1 MRAAHKVG
9 LLLAVIVLLL
19 LALLLP
25 RTGHADQS
33 AAFGDI
39 VVRYSAIST
48 DQLFADIARR
58 YGIERSAHNGLV
70 NIAVEQKSGAGEP
83 ALIAATVSGSVADLT
98 GHGKPI
104 RFRETRDEGAI
115 DYLGEFPIDASGT
128 YVFTIFVT
136 PGRSPSASG
145 RSPSAPEATDGR
157 EGSPEAMAGREGP
170 PPGRAQPYT
179 VKFNR
184 DYVLD

>member
-1 MRAAHKVG
+1 MRVAHKVG
-9 LLLAVIVLLL
+9 LFIAVIVLLL

-33 AAFGDI
+33 AVFGDI
-39 VVRYSAIST
+39 IVRYSAIST

-58 YGIERSAHNGLV
+58 YGIERSTHNGLV

-83 ALIAATVSGSVADLT
+83 ALIAASVSGSVADLT

-104 RFRETRDEGAI
+104 RFHETRDEGAI

-128 YVFTIFVT
+128 YVFTIYVT
-136 PGRSPSASG
+136 PGRSPSA
-145 RSPSAPEATDGR
+145 PQAMDGR
-157 EGSPEAMAGREGP
+157 EGPPGATDGREGP

>member
-1 MRAAHKVG
+1 MRVAHKVG
-9 LLLAVIVLLL
+9 LLIAVILLL

-58 YGIERSAHNGLV
+58 YGIERSTHNGLV
-70 NIAVEQKSGAGEP
+70 NIAVEQKNGAGESS
-83 ALIAATVSGSVADLT
+83 LIAASVSGSVADLT
-98 GHGKPI
+98 GHANPN
-104 RFRETRDEGAI
+104 RFPDTRDDGAI

-128 YVFTIFVT
+128 YVFTI
-136 PGRSPSASG
+136 
-145 RSPSAPEATDGR
+145 
-157 EGSPEAMAGREGP
+157 
-170 PPGRAQPYT
+170 
-179 VKFNR
+179 
-184 DYVLD
+184 

>member
-1 MRAAHKVG
+1 MRVAHKVG
-9 LLLAVIVLLL
+9 LLIAVIELLL

-25 RTGHADQS
+25 RAGHADQS

-70 NIAVEQKSGAGEP
+70 NIAVEQKSSASEP
-83 ALIAATVSGSVADLT
+83 ALIAASVSGSVADLT

-104 RFRETRDEGAI
+104 RFHETRDEGAI

-128 YVFTIFVT
+128 YVFTIYVT
-136 PGRSPSASG
+136 PGRSPSA
-145 RSPSAPEATDGR
+145 
-157 EGSPEAMAGREGP
+157 PEAMDGREGP
-170 PPGRAQPYT
+170 PPGRPQPYT

>member
-1 MRAAHKVG
+1 MEADMRTAHKIG
-9 LLLAVIVLLL
+9 LIVIVIVVML

-33 AAFGDI
+33 TAFGDVI
-39 VVRYSAIST
+39 VRYSAIST
-48 DQLFADIARR
+48 DQLFADSARR
-58 YGIERSAHNGLV
+58 YGIERSVRNGLV
-70 NIAVEQKSGAGEP
+70 NIAVEQKAGGE
-83 ALIAATVSGSVADLT
+83 LIAAAVSGSVADLT
-98 GHGKPI
+98 GHGRPI

-128 YVFTIFVT
+128 YVFTINVT
-136 PGRSPSASG
+136 
-145 RSPSAPEATDGR
+145 
-157 EGSPEAMAGREGP
+157 
-170 PPGRAQPYT
+170 PPGRAQPYV

>member
-1 MRAAHKVG
+1 MRLAHKIG
-9 LLLAVIVLLL
+9 LLIAVVVVLL

-25 RTGHADQS
+25 RAGHADQS
-33 AAFGDI
+33 AAFGDL

-48 DQLFADIARR
+48 DQLFAEVAQR
-58 YGIERSAHNGLV
+58 YGIERSTHNGLV
-70 NIAVEQKSGAGEP
+70 NIAVEQKTGGREP
-83 ALIAATVSGSVADLT
+83 ALIAASISGNVADLM

-115 DYLGEFPIDASGT
+115 DYLGEFPIGASGT
-128 YVFTIFVT
+128 YVFTINVT
-136 PGRSPSASG
+136 
-145 RSPSAPEATDGR
+145 
-157 EGSPEAMAGREGP
+157 

>member
-1 MRAAHKVG
+1 V
-9 LLLAVIVLLL
+9 
-19 LALLLP
+19 
-25 RTGHADQS
+25 
-33 AAFGDI
+33 
-39 VVRYSAIST
+39 
-48 DQLFADIARR
+48 
-58 YGIERSAHNGLV
+58 
-70 NIAVEQKSGAGEP
+70 
-83 ALIAATVSGSVADLT
+83 LIAASVSGSVADLT

-128 YVFTIFVT
+128 YVFTIHVT
-136 PGRSPSASG
+136 PGRSPSATDG
-145 RSPSAPEATDGR
+145 SPSAPQ
-157 EGSPEAMAGREGP
+157 AMDGREGP